1 LLEIQNR
8 KSSFD
13 YEILETVEAGIVLT
27 GLEIKAIRAKRV
39 SLASSYVKIL
49 DGEAW
54 WLGGIIEVVTGDIQ
68 RTRKLLLHKN
78 ELNRLSGRVGEQGLT
93 LVVTRLI
100 IRRGKAKLEIGL
112 GRGRKKHD
120 KRELLK
126 KRDIERELSQQG

>member
-1 LLEIQNR
+1 MLEIQNR